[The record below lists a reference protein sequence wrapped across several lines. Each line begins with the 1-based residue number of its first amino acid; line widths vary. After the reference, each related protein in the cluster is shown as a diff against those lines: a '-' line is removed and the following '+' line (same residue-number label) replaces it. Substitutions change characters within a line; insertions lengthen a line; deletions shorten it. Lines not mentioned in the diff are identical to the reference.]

1 LILDETLDGAMDG
14 AGVENL
20 IDTLHN
26 LNNNDNI
33 FVISHRGDQFGE
45 KFDSNIRFE
54 KVKNFSQ
61 IAA

>member
-1 LILDETLDGAMDG
+1 MDST
-14 AGVENL
+14 GVENL

-33 FVISHRGDQFGE
+33 FVISHRGDQFSE
-45 KFDSNIRFE
+45 KFESHVRFE
-54 KVKNFSQ
+54 KIKNFSQ